1 MPGRRAHGR
10 AAYRRA
16 AVKHYQPGK
25 QTLNIMVEKE
35 KIRPGKYVEL
45 GYDLYTTD
53 ADGTETLVH
62 QTDTDDPERI
72 VYGVTPGVI
81 EPLEKAILDLEE
93 GGEFDVRAKADE
105 AFGQPDPEQI
115 VPLEREIFLID
126 GKFDTERIY
135 PGAVVPMMT
144 AEGYRITG
152 TVKEVGD
159 KIVKVDFNHPLAG
172 KDLRFKGRIITVREA
187 TPEDLQ
193 PAGCGC
199 RGGGCGDGGCEGG
212 NCGQG
217 GCGEGSSGC
226 CGNC

>member
-1 MPGRRAHGR
+1 MA
-10 AAYRRA
+10 
-16 AVKHYQPGK
+16 
-25 QTLNIMVEKE
+25 EKE
-35 KIRPGKYVEL
+35 KIQPGKYVEL
-45 GYDLYTTD
+45 GYDLYTIG

-81 EPLEKAILDLEE
+81 EPLEKAILGLEA
-93 GGEFDVRAKADE
+93 GGEFDVKATADE

-115 VPLEREIFLID
+115 VQLEREIFLID
-126 GKFDTERIY
+126 GKFDTERIF

-144 AEGYRITG
+144 ADGYRITG

-159 KIVKVDFNHPLAG
+159 KEVKVDFNHPLAG
-172 KDLRFKGRIITVREA
+172 KDLRFKGRIINVRES
-187 TPEDLQ
+187 TPADLQ

-199 RGGGCGDGGCEGG
+199 QGGGCDSGSC
-212 NCGQG
+212 QSG
-217 GCGEGSSGC
+217 GCGEGGGC